1 MAQIST
7 VDLFRYRI
15 MGNLLDVVVT
25 FPTGDSSVNGFVINC
40 RIDVV
45 IVPSAVFINSAKEPI
60 FVAHEAIVFIGCLG
74 NCTCRQ
80 ANEYR
85 RE

>member
-25 FPTGDSSVNGFVINC
+25 FPAGDSPVNGFVINC

-45 IVPSAVFINSAKEPI
+45 IVPSALFINSAKEPI
-60 FVAHEAIVFIGCLG
+60 FVAHETIVFVGCSS
-74 NCTCRQ
+74 NCT
-80 ANEYR
+80 YR
-85 RE
+85 